1 MTMQH
6 TPEAAPHPSSRSGS
20 GRMLIAVAI
29 SLVLL
34 AAACGK
40 SSTSSTSSGTTPG
53 QQGVATDEGT
63 PVDGGTLVIGIGAE
77 TNGWNPIY
85 AQWADTGSLVA
96 SSVFEPLAT
105 VGPDLSAQPWLA
117 TSWTPNAAFDSWT
130 ITLREGVTYQNGEA
144 FDAAS
149 VKQNLDGYISGPLS
163 GLALA
168 PMFKDVK
175 VVDTKT
181 VQVDLKQPWAAFP
194 SSFLQGGSSW
204 MMAPAMFV
212 PADHSSTH
220 PIGTG
225 PFTFDSW
232 TPDSTF
238 KAKKNPTYWQ
248 NGLPH
253 LASIEFRVIP
263 DETARSDALQT
274 GDVNMIYTTS
284 ATSANTMGD
293 QYHVIRDWD
302 TESAFVMTNTAPET
316 GGKANPL
323 ANEHARK
330 ALTYAT
336 DPATV
341 AAIIGDGVQVPTGPW
356 SPTNPWGLPK
366 DQNGALGF
374 DIEKA
379 KQEVALYQ
387 QDTGASDLTVS
398 LSGLP
403 NIDDQRVLQLVT
415 SQWSE
420 AGIKGKIESL
430 EQTQYI
436 LKIATGD
443 FQAAFFR
450 NYGYTDPDQDYYFW
464 SSSTAKGVGN
474 ISINFT
480 QYTAPPI
487 EADLKTGRES
497 PDVTVR
503 QGAYHDLV
511 TQLNASATNIW
522 LYNTPYSFI
531 ADPNVRGLQPLTETP
546 FGNYSPK
553 TWLAGLWRASS

>member
-1 MTMQH
+1 MQH
-6 TPEAAPHPSSRSGS
+6 TPGNGFASHPPRRSGS
-20 GRMLIAVAI
+20 GRMLIGVAV
-29 SLVLL
+29 SLMLL

-40 SSTSSTSSGTTPG
+40 SSNSSASSGTTPG
-53 QQGVATDEGT
+53 QQGVIADEGT
-63 PVDGGTLVIGIGAE
+63 PADGGTLVIGIGAE

-85 AQWADTGSLVA
+85 AQWADTGSLVG

-105 VGPDLSAQPWLA
+105 VGPDLSPQPWLA

-130 ITLREGVTYQNGEA
+130 INLREGVTYQNGEA

-149 VKQNLDGYISGPLS
+149 VKQNLDGYITGPLS

-168 PMFKDVK
+168 PMFKDIK

-194 SSFLQGGSSW
+194 SSFLQGGSSY
-204 MMAPAMFV
+204 MMAPAMF
-212 PADHSSTH
+212 AATDHSSAH

-225 PFTFDSW
+225 AFTFESW

-248 NGLPH
+248 KGLPH
-253 LASIEFRVIP
+253 LDSIEFRVIP
-263 DETARSDALQT
+263 NDTARNDALQT
-274 GDVNMIYTTS
+274 GDVNMIYTTN
-284 ATSANTMGD
+284 AAAANTLAD
-293 QYHVIRDWD
+293 QYTVLRDWD
-302 TESAFVMTNTAPET
+302 TESSFVMTNTAAET
-316 GGKANPL
+316 GGKTNPL

-330 ALTYAT
+330 ALAYAT
-336 DPATV
+336 DPSTV
-341 AAIIGDGVQVPTGPW
+341 ATIIGDGVQVPTGPW

-374 DIEKA
+374 DLDKA
-379 KQEVALYQ
+379 KQEVALYK
-387 QDTGASDLTVS
+387 QDTGASELAVS
-398 LSGLP
+398 LAGFP

-420 AGIKGKIESL
+420 AGIKGTIESL

-464 SSSTAKGVGN
+464 SASTAKGVGN
-474 ISINFT
+474 ISINFS
-480 QYTAPPI
+480 QYSSPPI

-497 PDVTVR
+497 ADVNVR
-503 QGAYHDLV
+503 KDAYHDL
-511 TQLNASATNIW
+511 TKQLNASATNIW
-522 LYNTPYSFI
+522 LYNTPYTFI
-531 ADPNVRGLQPLTETP
+531 ADKNVRGLKAVSETP

-553 TWLAGLWRASS
+553 TWLNQLWRAPS